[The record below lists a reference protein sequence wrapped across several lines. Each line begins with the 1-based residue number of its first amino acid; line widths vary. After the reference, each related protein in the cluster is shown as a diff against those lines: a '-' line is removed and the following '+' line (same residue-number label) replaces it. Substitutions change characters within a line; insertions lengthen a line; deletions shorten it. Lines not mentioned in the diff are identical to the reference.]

1 MYSSIS
7 FIMKRFFFL
16 ILFIGLLINSYSQTQ
31 QQPKL
36 IVGIVVDQ
44 MRPEYLYRFYN
55 QFSDNGFRR
64 LLKQGF
70 VCRNT
75 HLNYVPTY
83 TGPGHAS
90 IYSGTSPRYHG
101 IVANDWYDRK
111 LKRSVYCVADSLQQ
125 TIGSELDKRGLSPH
139 NLLSTNIC
147 DELKI
152 FTNGKANVISLS
164 LKDRAAILPAGHMA
178 NGAFWFDEKSGN
190 FVSSTFYMK
199 ELPNWVINFNAQ
211 KKSSY
216 YMQQVWTPLR
226 ADSTYTYSLADDNN
240 YETILKGKS
249 RPVFPY
255 DLKALATANLPYFHL
270 LFSTP
275 YGNSLLADF
284 AINTLQNTTL
294 GRNTCSDFLAISFSS
309 TDYVGHAFGP
319 LSKEIN
325 DTYLR
330 LDNDIARVL
339 NALDSTIGENNYL
352 LFLTADHAMAEVPTY
367 LIDNKIPAG
376 FFQSSSLKVLA
387 NSYLSAKLG
396 QNKWIEAA
404 DNDQFYLNRTLIAD
418 KGLNLIEIQNIL
430 AEFLRQQPNIAQV
443 YTQNQLD
450 NQEYILDI
458 AARVQRGF
466 YFHRSGDVAIV
477 LEPGWVS
484 DMKEGTTQGSSHGSA
499 YAYDTNIPLIW
510 FGANVKS
517 GQSFIYHPVVDIAAT
532 LAAILH
538 TKYPSACIGNPITE
552 LLGN

>member
-255 DLKALATANLPYFHL
+255 DLKALATANPPYFHL

-484 DMKEGTTQGSSHGSA
+484 EMKEGTTQGSSHGSA

-517 GQSFIYHPVVDIAAT
+517 GQSFTYHPVVDIAAT

>member
-517 GQSFIYHPVVDIAAT
+517 GQSFTYHPVVDIAAT